1 MSEETKDQAPTTSNI
16 NVSADVFK
24 AGADAAL
31 KAEKIDAA
39 QHGLLWWFFCHAKAQ
54 GYGYGNE
61 EAGNAIGY
69 DSTTIYRLFHWSYA
83 GSLENICTAIGRY
96 KRIAEERAGR
106 VELAFVETSISRNIF
121 RVCDAALITQTIAFV
136 YGDSQIG
143 KTTALEEFQRRNN
156 HGATIYLRMPA
167 SSGVQ
172 LFARE
177 FAKASMVSPHSSFE
191 NLRERILARIDDKT
205 LVIIDEVHQ
214 VFLSYQKGSQM
225 KVLEFI
231 REIYDR
237 SHCGLVLCGTNV
249 FKSEVQ
255 TGKLSLMLEQLRRR
269 GTIKLQLPKAPPK
282 ADLDRIAKR
291 FGLEPAEGLA
301 AEVIKDMIHSSGL
314 GMYVKFLQNAAM
326 MASKQKQKL
335 SWEHFV
341 QAHDIIQKL
350 SAA

>member
-1 MSEETKDQAPTTSNI
+1 M
-16 NVSADVFK
+16 
-24 AGADAAL
+24 
-31 KAEKIDAA
+31 
-39 QHGLLWWFFCHAKAQ
+39 
-54 GYGYGNE
+54 
-61 EAGNAIGY
+61 
-69 DSTTIYRLFHWSYA
+69 
-83 GSLENICTAIGRY
+83 
-96 KRIAEERAGR
+96 
-106 VELAFVETSISRNIF
+106 
-121 RVCDAALITQTIAFV
+121 
-136 YGDSQIG
+136 
-143 KTTALEEFQRRNN
+143 
-156 HGATIYLRMPA
+156 
-167 SSGVQ
+167 
-172 LFARE
+172 
-177 FAKASMVSPHSSFE
+177 
-191 NLRERILARIDDKT
+191 
-205 LVIIDEVHQ
+205 
-214 VFLSYQKGSQM
+214 
-225 KVLEFI
+225 
-231 REIYDR
+231 
-237 SHCGLVLCGTNV
+237 